1 MLPKIYDGKHASPS
15 CHMMIPPKCEF
26 TGHTDTVSETC
37 TNDSRLEY
45 ATSFV
50 GSEGEG
56 ISQRIHID
64 DVTIKSM
71 ITLVR
76 DATFAGRAADIRD
89 STMTYTAVETKAAT

>member
-1 MLPKIYDGKHASPS
+1 
-15 CHMMIPPKCEF
+15 MMIPPKCESS
-26 TGHTDTVSETC
+26 GHTDTVSETC
-37 TNDSRLEY
+37 TKSSRLQY

-71 ITLVR
+71 VTLSR
-76 DATFAGRAADIRD
+76 DDTFAGRVADVRG
-89 STMTYTAVETKAAT
+89 STMTYTAPQSTPAV